1 MEQRMSEL
9 DTDERYIGSVSG
21 FSGSNNP
28 IVNDNDIDKKIV
40 VIIDDSDIEKGE
52 LVDCIIQK
60 EHGDH
65 YQALQTSDAP
75 VTKPDRSGE
84 PNVPIH
90 HDGEH
95 GESVGDT
102 RSEYHSHKPL
112 EEREFNP
119 KTHGAPPVPRNSG
132 EPSVGLNGS
141 NKKSDDKSLHEIAED
156 IYSDEDNK

>member
-1 MEQRMSEL
+1 MSSL
-9 DTDERYIGSVSG
+9 DTGERYVAPVSG

-28 IVNDNDIDKKIV
+28 IITNGDIDKKIV
-40 VIIDDSDIEKGE
+40 VIVDDSDMKKGK

-65 YQALQTSDAP
+65 YQALRTSDAP

-102 RSEYHSHKPL
+102 RNEYHSHKSV

-119 KTHGAPPVPRNSG
+119 KTHGAPPISRSG
-132 EPSVGLNGS
+132 GDFSASSKRS
-141 NKKSDDKSLHEIAED
+141 NKKSDEKSLHEIADD
-156 IYSDEDNK
+156 IYSDEDHK